1 MTRVK
6 DYMTKK
12 VQAVSQEDP
21 IARVRNIFLS
31 KGVSRAL
38 VYNGELIGMITDG
51 DIARAFTEE
60 RREINQVRV
69 REIMTRGLITTE
81 PGQTPEEAAEKMMEE
96 EISGLPVVKNSEVRG
111 IITNTDLARY
121 FTKRYRG
128 KVKIKDLMSSP
139 VHTIKEGQ
147 SAFHAGRIMEEK
159 EISKIVV
166 EKDEEAVGI
175 VTEKDLSFA
184 SPGKKPRK
192 IKYPGSKNHHER
204 VKVYPMIIGDIMQ
217 EELVTTHPEKDAA
230 TETEKMI
237 KNNIGSLV
245 VTKNK
250 KPVGIIT
257 KTDIANYLGQKADSE
272 K

>member
-1 MTRVK
+1 MTKVK

-60 RREINQVRV
+60 RREINKVRV
-69 REIMTRGLITTE
+69 REVMTRGLITTE
-81 PGQTPEEAAEKMMEE
+81 PGHTPEEAAEKMIEE

-111 IITNTDLARY
+111 IITNTDLANY
-121 FTKRYRG
+121 FSKRCRG
-128 KVKIKDLMSSP
+128 EVKIEDLMSSP
-139 VHTIKEGQ
+139 VHTMKEGQ
-147 SAFHAGRIMEEK
+147 SAFHAGRVMEEK

-166 EKDEEAVGI
+166 ERDEEAVGI

-192 IKYPGSKNHHER
+192 VKYPRPEEQHER
-204 VKVYPMIIGDIMQ
+204 VKIYPMIIGDVMQ
-217 EELVTTHPEKDAA
+217 ENLVTTHPEKDAA
-230 TETEKMI
+230 KETEKMI
-237 KNNIGSLV
+237 EKNIGSLV
-245 VTKNK
+245 ATKNN
-250 KPVGIIT
+250 KPVGIVT
-257 KTDIANYLGQKADSE
+257 KTDVSNYLGQKTNNE